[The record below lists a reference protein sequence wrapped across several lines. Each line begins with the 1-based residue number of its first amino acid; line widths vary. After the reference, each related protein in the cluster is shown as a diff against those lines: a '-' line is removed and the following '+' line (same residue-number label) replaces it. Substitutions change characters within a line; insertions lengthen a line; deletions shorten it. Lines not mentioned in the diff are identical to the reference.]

1 MARHAKGSLGLPFAL
16 WLLVAALA
24 AAGCAAPGGEALEQE
39 MAQLRQDLNALTL
52 AVHRSRADA
61 EATLTQLDR
70 RTREQGAAADR
81 QLSALGTR
89 VESLAAEVAR
99 AGARLDELA
108 QRLEQLARQQAAPAP
123 SPPGAAPAPAA
134 PAPATPAAGGPS
146 AEQAYQAAYRDFTRG
161 NYPLAIAGLQEFL
174 RRHPD
179 APQAEEAQY
188 WLGEAHLGLAHQSRA
203 QGQPDRALRELE
215 QAVREFRRVALDY
228 PRGRKV
234 PTAIYKEALALIELR
249 QPALARSRL
258 QYLLEH
264 FPRSEEAP
272 LARERLGAL
281 PG

>member
-1 MARHAKGSLGLPFAL
+1 MRQRVRGSLGLPFAL
-16 WLLVAALA
+16 SALLAALT
-24 AAGCAAPGGEALEQE
+24 AGCAAPGGEALEQDL
-39 MAQLRQDLNALTL
+39 AQLRQDLSALTL

-70 RTREQGAAADR
+70 RTREQGTTADR
-81 QLSALGTR
+81 QLSGLSTR
-89 VESLAAEVAR
+89 VEGLAAEVAR
-99 AGARLDELA
+99 ASARLDELA
-108 QRLEQLARQQAAPAP
+108 QRLEQLSRQAAAPPAALPPSGPAP
-123 SPPGAAPAPAA
+123 GPP
-134 PAPATPAAGGPS
+134 AGGGPT

-161 NYPLAIAGLQEFL
+161 NYPLAIAGFQEFL

-179 APQAEEAQY
+179 APRAEEAQY

-203 QGQPDRALRELE
+203 QGQPDRSLRELE

>member
-1 MARHAKGSLGLPFAL
+1 MGQRAKGSLGLPIAL
-16 WLLVAALA
+16 SALLAALG
-24 AAGCAAPGGEALEQE
+24 AGCAAPGGEALEQDL
-39 MAQLRQDLNALTL
+39 AQLRQDLSALTL

-70 RTREQGAAADR
+70 RTREQGTAADR
-81 QLSALGTR
+81 QLSALSTR
-89 VESLAAEVAR
+89 VEGLAAEVAR
-99 AGARLDELA
+99 ASARLDELA
-108 QRLEQLARQQAAPAP
+108 QRLEQISRRAAAPPAAPPPSGPAPAP
-123 SPPGAAPAPAA
+123 GPP
-134 PAPATPAAGGPS
+134 AGGGPT

-161 NYPLAIAGLQEFL
+161 NYPLAIAGFQEFL

-179 APQAEEAQY
+179 APRAEEAQY

-203 QGQPDRALRELE
+203 QGQPDRSLRELE

-234 PTAIYKEALALIELR
+234 PTAIYKEALALIELG